1 MNRILLKSQLVEL
14 FKDDSIL
21 QYELNVTHLDSQ
33 GRPEKGTGA
42 VVTKKIF
49 SVFFT
54 EFLSSCTVGRS
65 DKVPYVRH
73 YMSRNEW
80 CSVARILTAGL
91 KVEYYP
97 LALSRAF
104 MVYQHYSGRTNYRIL
119 CDCNGNRTHNHL
131 APKQTLNHLTK
142 LAK

>member
-1 MNRILLKSQLVEL
+1 MLKSQLVEL

-42 VVTKKIF
+42 VVTRKIF

-54 EFLSSCTVGRS
+54 EFLLSCTVGRS

-97 LALSRAF
+97 LALSRALW
-104 MVYQHYSGRTNYRIL
+104 YISIIL
-119 CDCNGNRTHNHL
+119 EEQITEYYVTATGIEPT
-131 APKQTLNHLTK
+131 TT
-142 LAK
+142 